1 MSRDNFDID
10 LSKWNGFIEKVQN
23 DAIAKKN
30 YLKYVSIEMENEL
43 IKQSDK
49 ESATGTRSRSIE
61 SRISENKVETGSKL
75 PYFRISMEDGRK
87 PGKVPP
93 IRAIELWAL
102 KRGMPKKAA
111 LPIARKIAK
120 FGTEKYIKGQPRLI
134 SQAWNRVKTKMP
146 VYTKEFFKLYI
157 K

>member
-1 MSRDNFDID
+1 MSRGNFDID

-23 DAIAKKN
+23 DAVAKKN

-43 IKQSDK
+43 IRQSDK

-61 SRISENKVETGSKL
+61 SKISENRAETGSKL
-75 PYFRISMEDGRK
+75 PYFKLSMETGRK

-93 IRAIELWAL
+93 FRALELWAM

-111 LPIARKIAK
+111 FTISRKIAK
-120 FGTEKYIKGQPRLI
+120 FGTNKYSKGQPRLI
-134 SQAWNRVKTKMP
+134 SQSWNRIKTKMP
-146 VYTKEFFKLYI
+146 VYTREFFKLYI